1 MSKILQHAKW
11 RGEVLAY
18 DIVRALMMLF
28 SFNAVSNFGGW
39 LFKKVGPKTS
49 KQNIVM
55 TGLRTAFPEKSEAEL
70 EALALAQWDNTGR
83 TFAEFPMLGRVRV
96 FDKNSRVKVIG
107 LQKLEAL
114 RDEKKGAVLISGHF
128 ANWEIMAAVFSQAG
142 LPVRVTYRPTNNP
155 YFDRRIRSQR
165 QKYGID
171 LMVAKS
177 GAKGAKELLAALKS
191 GDSVALLN
199 DQKFNEG
206 IAVPFFGVAAMTAPG
221 PTRMALRTGAPLV
234 PMFVRRVD
242 KTKFEVEIYDP
253 IAIDNTGDR
262 AGDIERGVV
271 AITRWVEDRIIEDPA
286 GWFWVHRRWDKS
298 HYKKERRG

>member
-1 MSKILQHAKW
+1 MSKFFKHAKW

-18 DIVRALMMLF
+18 DIVRAIMAF
-28 SFNAVSNFGGW
+28 FTFNAVSGFGGW
-39 LFKKVGPKTS
+39 LFRIIGPKTS
-49 KQNIVM
+49 KQHIVM
-55 TGLRTAFPEKSEAEL
+55 TGLRTAFPNASEDEL
-70 EALALAQWDNTGR
+70 LKISGDQWENTGR

-96 FDKNSRVKVIG
+96 FDKHSRVKVIG
-107 LQKLEAL
+107 LDILESL
-114 RDEKKGAVLISGHF
+114 RDSRIGAVLISGHF

-155 YFDRRIRSQR
+155 YFDKRIRSQR

-177 GAKGAKELLAALKS
+177 GARGAKELISALRG

-206 IAVPFFGVAAMTAPG
+206 LSVPFFGTPAMTAPG
-221 PTRMALRTGAPLV
+221 PTRLALQTDSPIV
-234 PMFVRRVD
+234 PMFVRRVN
-242 KTKFEVEIYDP
+242 KNQFEVEIYDP
-253 IAIDNTGDR
+253 IELANSGDR
-262 AGDIERGVV
+262 AGDIKAGVLT
-271 AITRWVEDRIIEDPA
+271 ITKWVEDRIIEDPA

-298 HYKKERRG
+298 HYKN